1 MKVVITG
8 ATGFLGLPLVAALRA
23 RGDAVTVLTR
33 SAARARSL
41 GDVAVVEADLETP
54 GRWCAALAGHD
65 AIVHLAG
72 ESVAA
77 TRWTARQ
84 KQIIRDSRV
93 EATRTLV
100 EALAALAIAERPRAL
115 IAMSGVDYYPYAS
128 VQHEFDDD
136 EVTEADPPSDS
147 FLGRVCRD
155 WEKEAAAA
163 EASDVRVV
171 RMRTGIVLGPPGSG
185 GPLDKLTAPFRYF
198 AGGRI
203 GDGRQ
208 WVSWIHRD
216 DAIAALLAA
225 LDDARYTGPI
235 NLVTDSTRN
244 ADLARAIGAAVGRPS
259 WLPVPDFALK
269 VAVGEFAEVLLNGR
283 RVVPAK
289 LRALGFT
296 WKFPTLGSALAGLR

>member
-1 MKVVITG
+1 MKIAVTG
-8 ATGFLGLPLVAALRA
+8 ATGFLGVPLVAALAA
-23 RGDAVTVLTR
+23 RGDSVTVLTR
-33 SAARARSL
+33 SAASGRGKFA
-41 GDVAVVEADLETP
+41 APITVVEANLEAP
-54 GRWCAALAGHD
+54 GPWCAALAGCD
-65 AIVHLAG
+65 AVLHLAG
-72 ESVAA
+72 ESVAS

-100 EALAALAIAERPRAL
+100 EALAATPESTRPRTL
-115 IAMSGVDYYPYAS
+115 VAMSGVDYYPYAPK
-128 VQHEFDDD
+128 QHDFDDD

-163 EASDVRVV
+163 EACGLRVV
-171 RMRTGIVLGPPGSG
+171 RLRTGIVFGEG
-185 GPLDKLTAPFRYF
+185 GPMDKMSAPFRLF

-208 WVSWIHRD
+208 WVSWLHRD
-216 DAIAALLAA
+216 DAIAVILAA
-225 LDDARYTGPI
+225 LDDPRYRGPI

-244 ADLARAIGAAVGRPS
+244 ADLAHAIGQQLHRPS
-259 WLPVPDFALK
+259 WLPVPSFALE

-289 LRALGFT
+289 LRELGYT
-296 WKFPTLGSALAGLR
+296 WKKPTLAEALAYLK

>member
-1 MKVVITG
+1 MKLVVTG
-8 ATGFLGLPLVAALRA
+8 ATGFLGVPLVAALRA

-33 SAARARSL
+33 SAANARKF
-41 GDVAVVEADLETP
+41 GAGVTVVEADLETP

-65 AIVHLAG
+65 AILHLAG

-77 TRWTARQ
+77 KRWTARQ
-84 KQIIRDSRV
+84 KQIIRDSRI
-93 EATRTLV
+93 EATRTIV
-100 EALAALAIAERPRAL
+100 EAVQALPIAERPRTL

-128 VQHEFDDD
+128 NQHDFDDD
-136 EVTEADPPSDS
+136 EVTEADPPSES

-163 EASDVRVV
+163 EAFGTRVV
-171 RMRTGIVLGPPGSG
+171 RMRTGIVFGEG
-185 GPLDKLTAPFRYF
+185 GPMDQMSAPFRLF
-198 AGGRI
+198 AGGKI

-216 DAIAALLAA
+216 DALAALLAA

-235 NLVTDSTRN
+235 NLVTDSARN
-244 ADLARAIGAAVGRPS
+244 ADVAKAIGHQLHRPS
-259 WLPVPDFALK
+259 WLPVPGFALE

-283 RVVPAK
+283 RVVPTR
-289 LRALGFT
+289 LRELGFT
-296 WKFPTLGSALAGLR
+296 WKLPTLAAALAYLH